1 MKIINKK
8 DLSLDFIKSERLV
21 NYNDAISFMEDRVE
35 KILKKKENEAIWFL
49 EHPSLFTA
57 GRSFASKKSHLQ
69 NIPIFNSGRGGKMTW
84 HGPGQRIIY
93 FMIDI
98 KKRNLDI
105 RTFVS
110 KLEIYI
116 MDSLLELKI
125 QTFKKE
131 KLIGI
136 WTKDLN
142 HNDAKIASLGLRV
155 SRGIIYHGISININC
170 DLSLFKKIDVCGLK
184 NSHVTSVYSLQSDTS
199 ISNVDKILKKNISR
213 IFT

>member
-1 MKIINKK
+1 
-8 DLSLDFIKSERLV
+8 
-21 NYNDAISFMEDRVE
+21 
-35 KILKKKENEAIWFL
+35 
-49 EHPSLFTA
+49 
-57 GRSFASKKSHLQ
+57 
-69 NIPIFNSGRGGKMTW
+69 MTW

-105 RTFVS
+105 RSFVS

-131 KLIGI
+131 KLIWI
-136 WTKDLN
+136 WTKDPN

-184 NSHVTSVYSLQSDTS
+184 NSHVTSIFSLKSDTL
-199 ISNVDKILKKNISR
+199 ISNVDKILEKNISS